1 MKTHNPLGVLGVTL
15 AVTLIMSG
23 VPAQAQQ
30 FDSDPHPLD
39 VRESGPTLTHEDAA
53 HLARQLD
60 PVRLRVH
67 EKDTPSSPLIHTSLP
82 TAVTMNGAVP
92 TTLEQRTT
100 APGRSSAHVALLW
113 PTSYFAL
120 AMPHSSW

>member
-1 MKTHNPLGVLGVTL
+1 
-15 AVTLIMSG
+15 MSG

-60 PVRLRVH
+60 P
-67 EKDTPSSPLIHTSLP
+67 
-82 TAVTMNGAVP
+82 
-92 TTLEQRTT
+92 
-100 APGRSSAHVALLW
+100 
-113 PTSYFAL
+113 
-120 AMPHSSW
+120 

>member
-39 VRESGPTLTHEDAA
+39 VRESGPTLTHE
-53 HLARQLD
+53 
-60 PVRLRVH
+60 
-67 EKDTPSSPLIHTSLP
+67 
-82 TAVTMNGAVP
+82 VP
-92 TTLEQRTT
+92 
-100 APGRSSAHVALLW
+100 
-113 PTSYFAL
+113 PTS
-120 AMPHSSW
+120 PDS